1 MNEEEAKRLMR
12 KALDADRII
21 HTQQLGLP
29 WEQPRHWF
37 LNNIGPLRR
46 YKAKRMATKLAAE
59 VLAGGTEPLAP
70 LWHWETQFQVSQL
83 ASWALWGPFQ
93 VSGNN
98 WDFPGGSHS
107 GQCWFGEH
115 GQSI

>member
-1 MNEEEAKRLMR
+1 MNEEEAKWLMR

-59 VLAGGTEPLAP
+59 VLAGGTESQCPWHPCGTGKPSPSSVRAP
-70 LWHWETQFQVSQL
+70 SVSPFCL
-83 ASWALWGPFQ
+83 SWLCHHKL
-93 VSGNN
+93 
-98 WDFPGGSHS
+98 GS
-107 GQCWFGEH
+107 C
-115 GQSI
+115 